1 MFTPVL
7 HGSVQENLMQG
18 ACFVNKGGKKLAKVE
33 TTKAK
38 FAVIINRVTLQHNKE
53 LIMFFLLLFNGFIT
67 K

>member
-1 MFTPVL
+1 
-7 HGSVQENLMQG
+7 MQG

-33 TTKAK
+33 TTRAK

>member
-1 MFTPVL
+1 
-7 HGSVQENLMQG
+7 MQG

-33 TTKAK
+33 TTRAK
-38 FAVIINRVTLQHNKE
+38 FAVIINRVTLQHKE